1 MADKDLQ
8 ELMDVFEE
16 KFLSLE
22 RRIIALQRILPPDG
36 MELYNNEMYK
46 MREET
51 GDTYT
56 VQFKIETDKGIKTT
70 KPTEVKAWSVRDAH
84 FIHWDRV
91 VYPSLKKMKE
101 DGVIR
106 YFKNVK

>member
-8 ELMDVFEE
+8 ELMEVFEE

-91 VYPSLKKMKE
+91 VYPKLRDMKTN
-101 DGVIR
+101 GVIKW
-106 YFKNVK
+106 FKNVK